1 MFYDVSTF
9 FSFDKSKTS
18 ALNRIHRTLFDE
30 EKEKKE

>member
-18 ALNRIHRTLFDE
+18 TLNRIHRTLFDE
-30 EKEKKE
+30 KKEEEE